1 MDFLSLGASWQST
14 VLLLLA
20 EADGIR
26 PRPHA
31 AVFADT
37 RWEPHDVYE
46 HLDWLETQTTIPIF
60 RVGDRDLY
68 QDTWD
73 GVGSYGQTF
82 TSIPVFALKSTGK
95 MALSR
100 RQCTH
105 NYKIR
110 PIQRRMREL
119 VGRSPRSK
127 YGPSVT
133 QWLGIS
139 VDEAH
144 RMKDSGVDWIKNR
157 YPLVEMGMTRSDCR
171 RWFAARYP
179 GRPLVKSSCVG
190 CPFHSDAE
198 WLRLA
203 QECPDDMAKT
213 IRLDERLRSA
223 GRPRNP
229 NTKRLPEYLHQS
241 GLPLDQVLTRLQ
253 RAAAEGSVLGQRSNG
268 CSTATR

>member
-171 RWFAARYP
+171 KVVR
-179 GRPLVKSSCVG
+179 RPIPWPTAG
-190 CPFHSDAE
+190 QE
-198 WLRLA
+198 QLR
-203 QECPDDMAKT
+203 
-213 IRLDERLRSA
+213 
-223 GRPRNP
+223 
-229 NTKRLPEYLHQS
+229 
-241 GLPLDQVLTRLQ
+241 GLPVPLGRRMAEAGAGMSRRHGQDHPAR
-253 RAAAEGSVLGQRSNG
+253 REAAVGGQAPQSQH
-268 CSTATR
+268 